1 MKMHHVSVRQL
12 AYVNLFLAALNMRG
26 YLYHTLDDVEVQDRG
41 LGLGLGPGSMEDMYH
56 SSNELSQCSDDD
68 TYVQSSR

>member
-12 AYVNLFLAALNMRG
+12 AYLNLFLAALNMRG

-41 LGLGLGPGSMEDMYH
+41 LGLGLGH